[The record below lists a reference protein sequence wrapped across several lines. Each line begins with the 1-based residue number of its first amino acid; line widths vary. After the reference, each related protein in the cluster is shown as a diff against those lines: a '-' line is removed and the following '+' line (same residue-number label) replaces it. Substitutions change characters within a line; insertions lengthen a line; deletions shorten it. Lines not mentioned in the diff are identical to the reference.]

1 MAFGV
6 RCRGH
11 LFKVPMSITPV
22 SSGRAL
28 ARMAETGSLLRGAAA
43 PLLALLAWLRGS
55 RQREAAAEAEA
66 AAEVE
71 AAALFAAHV
80 RRECASSTSPCVL
93 DVCAKDILNYPQGAF
108 ALIEDDLAR
117 APPDIDSAASIRVL
131 RQACQLPQVFAH
143 RKDCCTVKACGR
155 ESAQALLLRR
165 IARLTA
171 LGGVGASGSASPLS
185 AQPPPQAVET
195 ATGRLHDLP
204 MPAPSAT
211 HSGAGQL
218 QEGLPPPLP

>member
-1 MAFGV
+1 M
-6 RCRGH
+6 
-11 LFKVPMSITPV
+11 T
-22 SSGRAL
+22 
-28 ARMAETGSLLRGAAA
+28 ETGSLLRGAAA

-143 RKDCCTVKACGR
+143 RK
-155 ESAQALLLRR
+155 ELLHGQSVPPLECP
-165 IARLTA
+165 
-171 LGGVGASGSASPLS
+171 GSASAPHS
-185 AQPPPQAVET
+185 ALDGSGRCWRFRERQPTERPATASGGRDGHWPPP
-195 ATGRLHDLP
+195 
-204 MPAPSAT
+204 
-211 HSGAGQL
+211 
-218 QEGLPPPLP
+218 

>member
-6 RCRGH
+6 QCPGC
-11 LFKVPMSITPV
+11 FKVPMSITPV

-55 RQREAAAEAEA
+55 RQREAVAEA
-66 AAEVE
+66 E

-143 RKDCCTVKACGR
+143 RK
-155 ESAQALLLRR
+155 ELL
-165 IARLTA
+165 
-171 LGGVGASGSASPLS
+171 
-185 AQPPPQAVET
+185 
-195 ATGRLHDLP
+195 H
-204 MPAPSAT
+204 
-211 HSGAGQL
+211 GQSVR
-218 QEGLPPPLP
+218 P